1 MMYRRDGLVFMTL
14 NDPAWGASKVARVL
28 PSPDGGLWG
37 SFLELAGTE
46 WEGFIDVVSSDALD
60 RALRGDCTPLMR
72 EGLRDPKGCLKRAP
86 LTKTCSDAKGCASF
100 KKEVCQTTHKNTP
113 ECFSFWRDIPT
124 SVRVLL
130 SAWKEGY
137 YVIRER
143 EKK

>member
-72 EGLRDPKGCLKRAP
+72 EGLRVPKGCLKRAP
-86 LTKTCSDAKGCASF
+86 LTKTCSDAKGCACF

-113 ECFSFWRDIPT
+113 ECFSFGRDIPT